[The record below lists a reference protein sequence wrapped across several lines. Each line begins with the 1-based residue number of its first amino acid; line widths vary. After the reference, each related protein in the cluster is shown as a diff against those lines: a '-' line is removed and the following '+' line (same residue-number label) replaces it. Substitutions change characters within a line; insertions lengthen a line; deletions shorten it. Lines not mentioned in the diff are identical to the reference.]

1 MSESPRW
8 PQTDPKSKQP
18 PWEETCRP
26 RGARRARG
34 WQGSKQ
40 TQGEAGCCD
49 EATPNPA
56 GCRAPRARGS
66 GGYAPAP
73 SSGGCGLP
81 RAGEAGAESPAGRRA
96 PPRRE
101 QQASRAGMHR
111 GRPRS
116 VHPVRTWPSPST
128 SAGRLRS
135 LLEAAAPV
143 CSHPLPTWLVPRE
156 GSSPG
161 AGTLQIHQTHGPSPI
176 CISHGGPSRVHTRYS
191 QARGPP
197 RNLIP
202 VYLHF
207 REII

>member
-1 MSESPRW
+1 MTRPRLTLLGAEHPGPEGAGVTHQHHPLGAAGCPGRGRQELSLQLGGGPPQGGNSRHRELGCIESWDASRSPQVCSPRQDL
-8 PQTDPKSKQP
+8 PFPFNL
-18 PWEETCRP
+18 
-26 RGARRARG
+26 RR
-34 WQGSKQ
+34 
-40 TQGEAGCCD
+40 
-49 EATPNPA
+49 
-56 GCRAPRARGS
+56 
-66 GGYAPAP
+66 
-73 SSGGCGLP
+73 
-81 RAGEAGAESPAGRRA
+81 
-96 PPRRE
+96 
-101 QQASRAGMHR
+101 
-111 GRPRS
+111 
-116 VHPVRTWPSPST
+116 
-128 SAGRLRS
+128 RLRS

-191 QARGPP
+191 QAWGPP